1 MNKTININLAGLFFH
16 IDEDAYNKL
25 QKYLG
30 AVRRSFSGMQ
40 GSEEI
45 MADIESR
52 VAELFLE
59 KRANDQQ
66 VISITHVD
74 EVISIMGQPEDYE
87 VDEEIFEGD
96 RTSTAQEMKTRLS
109 KPLFRDTL
117 NGYIGGVCSGL
128 GHFLGIDA
136 IWVRIFFVVISFV
149 SFPFNVL
156 AYIIFWIVAKDAV
169 TTNQRLMMMGKEV
182 NISNIGD
189 NFKSGFDDVV
199 DGQTDADYHT
209 VGQKGKRGTVRFFSF
224 LGSFI
229 KGVFKAIAKII
240 GLFMFLLGAT
250 GLIALFFSLI
260 GIGTAQLQS
269 DDLML
274 LMNMSIPADMSAW
287 WIYLTAFFLI
297 GIPFLI
303 IAILGL
309 RLLVSSMAS
318 IGRTAKVVI
327 GLLWVS
333 SIIGLCVIIAT
344 IGTSQAFDGNV
355 NSLEKFSINQEKVFQ
370 LNMDDSTY
378 EGFNNISINGSKFS
392 VANYDGDKQIRLM
405 GIKTAIAA
413 TTDSVASINL
423 RFKAKG
429 ASIQQAKD
437 QAALIEYT
445 YKVTDSSLI
454 IDDYFQ
460 LNGGSLNNHKIE
472 VIVNL
477 PEGTKVRMNDEFANH
492 YRDYISN
499 DAFSLGS
506 NDSYTYQVKNGKAV
520 CLDCPVIEESGEDS
534 KSNNAPSSN
543 DDSNWKYEDEDPI
556 IKTTT
561 VTKTIKT
568 GDEEVEKE

>member
-25 QKYLG
+25 QKYLA

-45 MADIESR
+45 MSDIESR

-66 VISITHVD
+66 VISINHVE

-87 VDEEIFEGD
+87 VDEEIFEGE
-96 RTSTAQEMKTRLS
+96 RKSTAQEMKSRLS

-117 NGYIGGVCSGL
+117 NGYIGGVCAGL

-136 IWVRIFFVVISFV
+136 IWVRIFFVVISFI

-156 AYIIFWIVAKDAV
+156 AYFIFWIVVKDAV
-169 TTNQRLMMMGKEV
+169 TTNQRLSMMGKEV
-182 NISNIGD
+182 NISNIGE

-199 DGQTDADYHT
+199 DGQTDADYRI

-224 LGSFI
+224 LGRFI
-229 KGVFKAIAKII
+229 KGIFIAIGKII

-269 DDLML
+269 DDFMM
-274 LMNMSIPADMSAW
+274 LMNMSIPSNMSAW
-287 WIYLTAFFLI
+287 WIYLTAFFLV
-297 GIPFLI
+297 GIPFLV

-309 RLLVSSMAS
+309 RLLVSNMAS

-327 GLLWVS
+327 GLLWVAS
-333 SIIGLCVIIAT
+333 VIGLCVIIAS

-355 NSLEKFSINQEKVFQ
+355 NTLDKFSVNNEKVFE
-370 LNMDDSTY
+370 LNMEDSTH
-378 EGFNNISINGSKFS
+378 EGYDNIYINGSHF
-392 VANYDGDKQIRLM
+392 NIGDYDGVKQIRLM

-413 TTDSVASINL
+413 TTDSVASINV
-423 RFKAKG
+423 RYKAKG
-429 ASIQQAKD
+429 SSILEAKD
-437 QAALIEYT
+437 AASQILYEYQ
-445 YKVTDSSLI
+445 VTDSSLTLN
-454 IDDYFQ
+454 DYF
-460 LNGGSLNNHKIE
+460 LLEGGNLNNHKIE
-472 VIVNL
+472 IIVNL
-477 PEGTKVRMNDEFANH
+477 PEGTKARMNDEFASH
-492 YRDYISN
+492 YREYISN

-506 NDSYTYQVKNGKAV
+506 NDSYTYQVKDGKAV
-520 CLDCPVIEESGEDS
+520 CLDCPIIEETEDD
-534 KSNNAPSSN
+534 KPDSS
-543 DDSNWKYEDEDPI
+543 DDSNWEYHDNEDKKEKTSV
-556 IKTTT
+556 KTT
-561 VTKTIKT
+561 VNLGTIKIET
-568 GDEEVEKE
+568 EESN

>member
-45 MADIESR
+45 MSDIESR

-96 RTSTAQEMKTRLS
+96 RKSAAQEIKNRFN

-117 NGYIGGVCSGL
+117 NGYVGGVCAGL
-128 GHFLGIDA
+128 GHFLAIDA
-136 IWVRIFFVVISFV
+136 VWVRVIFVLLSFIM
-149 SFPFNVL
+149 FPFNVL

-189 NFKSGFDDVV
+189 KFKSDFDDVV
-199 DGQTDADYHT
+199 DGQTDADYHNT
-209 VGQKGKRGTVRFFSF
+209 GQKAKRGTVNFFSG

-229 KGVFKAIAKII
+229 KAIFKAIVKII

-250 GLIALFFSLI
+250 GLIALLFSLI

-274 LMNMSIPADMSAW
+274 LINMSIPSTMSTW
-287 WIYLTAFFLI
+287 WIYVTLFFLV
-297 GIPFLI
+297 GIPFFI
-303 IAILGL
+303 IALLGL
-309 RLLVSSMAS
+309 RLLVSNMNS

-327 GLLWVS
+327 GLLWIAAV
-333 SIIGLCVIIAT
+333 IGLCVIIAT
-344 IGTSQAFDGNV
+344 IGTSQAFEGNV
-355 NSLEKFSINQEKVFQ
+355 SQVEKFSVHKEKVFQ
-370 LNMDDSTY
+370 INMEDSTHD
-378 EGFNNISINGSKFS
+378 GFNNISINGSRFS
-392 VANYDGDKQIRLM
+392 IANYDDEQQIRLM

-413 TTDSVASINL
+413 TTDSVASISMK
-423 RFKAKG
+423 FKAKG
-429 ASIQQAKD
+429 ATLQEAKEKASLIQF
-437 QAALIEYT
+437 T
-445 YKVTDSSLI
+445 YKVTDSSLTI
-454 IDDYFQ
+454 NDYFL
-460 LNGGSLNNHKIE
+460 LNGGSLNNHKVE
-472 VIVNL
+472 VIINL
-477 PEGTKVRMNDEFANH
+477 PEGSKVKMNNEFANH

-499 DAFSLGS
+499 DAFSLGN

-520 CLDCPVIEESGEDS
+520 CLDCPTIDESVE
-534 KSNNAPSSN
+534 SNSN
-543 DDSNWKYEDEDPI
+543 QNSTDDNDWNYDDESI
-556 IKTTT
+556 ISTRT
-561 VTKTIKT
+561 VTKEIKT
-568 GDEEVEKE
+568 GY